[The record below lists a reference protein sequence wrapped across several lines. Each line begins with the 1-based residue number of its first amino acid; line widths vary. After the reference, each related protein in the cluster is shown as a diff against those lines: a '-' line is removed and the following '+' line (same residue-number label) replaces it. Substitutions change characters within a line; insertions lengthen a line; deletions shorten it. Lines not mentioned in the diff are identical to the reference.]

1 VNVTRARDPRL
12 ARRVGPRLA
21 VGLLALAGCGSDPA
35 EETTETAAEPP
46 AQAKKLPPAEQ
57 QRAFE
62 AQQTITAYCGRV
74 HLSLRGDKRPP
85 SAAESRRAHAA
96 ADRLA
101 ALARARPFD
110 LVQTGVDTRLYV
122 GDLIEDL
129 GNVNCDPGLV
139 ASLEEGLG

>member
-1 VNVTRARDPRL
+1 MGEGERRL

-21 VGLLALAGCGSDPA
+21 VGLLAFAGCGSDPPEDTA
-35 EETTETAAEPP
+35 ETAAQPP
-46 AQAKKLPPAEQ
+46 ARPEKLPPAKQ

-74 HLSLRGDKRPP
+74 HLSLRGERSPP
-85 SAAESRRAHAA
+85 SARESRRAHAA

-101 ALARARPFD
+101 ALARDRPFD

-129 GNVNCDPGLV
+129 GNVDCDPGLV
-139 ASLEEGLG
+139 ATLEGGLG